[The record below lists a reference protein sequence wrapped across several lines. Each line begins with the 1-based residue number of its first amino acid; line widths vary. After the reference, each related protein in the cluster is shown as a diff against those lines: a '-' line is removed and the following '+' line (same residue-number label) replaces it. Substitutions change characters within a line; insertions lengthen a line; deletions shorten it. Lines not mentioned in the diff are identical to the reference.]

1 MLICS
6 VVQDLMPQ
14 YVENLISP
22 ETKREIDEHLVDCET
37 CRTVLEN
44 MKADIPA
51 EKAPTAHR
59 DFLQKLNHRR
69 LAGAVISAV
78 MALACAIGLYFM
90 EFSVD
95 VTDTGR
101 LEAAL
106 EEYNRGVADADVVET
121 AKIGRFL
128 YVLYLNE
135 DLQGHYGFAKLERGI
150 FGRYRFHNS
159 GNADW
164 PLYNGRSMKVA
175 GQEYLLLYGIYDLP
189 GVASY
194 KAVDYQGKLLYE
206 GAAESAPFL
215 RVVELEEKASFFPG
229 DLAVYYDEN
238 GNELDQWELLNA
250 LPEAVEAQTWSTGS
264 AELFMVYVFMG
275 IVLALGWL
283 LVRYFLLP

>member
-1 MLICS
+1 MLNCHI
-6 VVQDLMPQ
+6 VQDLLPQ
-14 YVENLISP
+14 YVEGLLSP
-22 ETKREIDEHLVDCET
+22 ETKAELDGHLAACPDCRAACEAMAA
-37 CRTVLEN
+37 E
-44 MKADIPA
+44 IPA
-51 EKAPTAHR
+51 KTAPAKHR
-59 DFLQKLNHRR
+59 DFLKKINHRR
-69 LAGAVISAV
+69 IVGAVISAV
-78 MALACAIGLYFM
+78 AALGCAIGLYFM

-106 EEYNRGVADADVVET
+106 EEYNRGVADADAAET
-121 AKIGRFL
+121 VKIGKYLF
-128 YVLYLNE
+128 VLYLND
-135 DLQGHYGFAKLERGI
+135 DLPGHYGLAKLERGL

-164 PLYNGRSMKVA
+164 PLYNGRSVKVA

-238 GNELDQWELLNA
+238 GHELDRWELVDA
-250 LPEAVEAQTWSTGS
+250 LPQAAEAETWSTGS
-264 AELFMVYVFMG
+264 AELFMVYVFIG

>member
-1 MLICS
+1 MLNCH
-6 VVQDLMPQ
+6 VVQDLLPQ
-14 YVENLISP
+14 YVEGLLSP
-22 ETKREIDEHLVDCET
+22 ETKAEMDEHLTVCADCRAVCEA
-37 CRTVLEN
+37 
-44 MKADIPA
+44 MAGDIPA
-51 EKAPTAHR
+51 EKAPASHR
-59 DFLQKLNHRR
+59 DFLKRINHRR
-69 LAGAVISAV
+69 IAGAVISAV
-78 MALACAIGLYFM
+78 VALACAIGLYCM

-106 EEYNRGVADADVVET
+106 VEYNRGVEDADVAET
-121 AKIGRFL
+121 VKIGKYL

-135 DLQGHYGFAKLERGI
+135 NVQGHYGFAKLERGI

-159 GNADW
+159 GNSDW
-164 PLYNGRSMKVA
+164 PLYNGRSEKVT
-175 GQEYLLLYGIYDLP
+175 GRDYLLLFGIYDLP

-206 GAAESAPFL
+206 GAAETAPFL

-238 GNELDQWELLNA
+238 GNELDQWELLSA
-250 LPEAVEAQTWSTGS
+250 LPEAAEAQTWSTGS
-264 AELFMVYVFMG
+264 AEMGMVYVFMA
-275 IVLALGWL
+275 IVLAVGWL